1 MVVLQLLYCPSLM
14 DHAITI
20 QLDMLGIC
28 FRKVN
33 GNGEVTGEGRSVDPR
48 VLQIDSM
55 RLAVFEHARVSNICH
70 FGTSSCHFP
79 LLTTRYRSELL
90 ACIIFR
96 HLMIMFGRYIC
107 AVLGHSSQRFL
118 RWFQGNC
125 LQIMRQR
132 IPHRLD
138 RSCMT

>member
-1 MVVLQLLYCPSLM
+1 M

-70 FGTSSCHFP
+70 FGTSSCRFP
-79 LLTTRYRSELL
+79 LLTTRYRSEFL

-96 HLMIMFGRYIC
+96 HLMMMFGRYIC
-107 AVLGHSSQRFL
+107 TFPEIFALVPGQLL
-118 RWFQGNC
+118 ADNAPKNPP
-125 LQIMRQR
+125 QI
-132 IPHRLD
+132 
-138 RSCMT
+138 